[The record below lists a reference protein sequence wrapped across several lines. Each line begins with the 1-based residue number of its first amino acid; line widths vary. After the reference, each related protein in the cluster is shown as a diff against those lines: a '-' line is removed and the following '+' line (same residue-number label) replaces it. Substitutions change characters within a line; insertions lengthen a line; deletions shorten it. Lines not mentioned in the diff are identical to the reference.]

1 MRDTILRMNRKL
13 SITCENHELFTE
25 YRQAGADEVILALK
39 DSCFSPLKAFD
50 KQEMVKLIEEAHQYG
65 LEVSVLMNRLFH
77 ENDAVNA
84 CETMK
89 RLVEAGADGIIFADT
104 ALAYTA
110 KREGFMNRMIFQPE
124 TMMTSSFD
132 AKVWHDLG
140 TQAVMISSLL
150 TKEEVIHI
158 ASCIDNG
165 GVNVHGYQMM
175 SVSGRPL
182 LSAYAQNRGL
192 YPLKNKGNLFLV
204 EEKRDGKMPVY
215 ENDYCTMVFSD
226 YIQESFDEMK
236 AFMNAGVKRFV
247 IDSWMLKE
255 TCVKDTLRIYR
266 AYLDG
271 KETEE
276 MVRTYRKTYGE
287 LPLSSG
293 YYEQKTVR

>member
-1 MRDTILRMNRKL
+1 
-13 SITCENHELFTE
+13 
-25 YRQAGADEVILALK
+25 
-39 DSCFSPLKAFD
+39 
-50 KQEMVKLIEEAHQYG
+50 
-65 LEVSVLMNRLFH
+65 
-77 ENDAVNA
+77 
-84 CETMK
+84 
-89 RLVEAGADGIIFADT
+89 
-104 ALAYTA
+104 
-110 KREGFMNRMIFQPE
+110 
-124 TMMTSSFD
+124 
-132 AKVWHDLG
+132 
-140 TQAVMISSLL
+140 
-150 TKEEVIHI
+150 
-158 ASCIDNG
+158 
-165 GVNVHGYQMM
+165 
-175 SVSGRPL
+175 
-182 LSAYAQNRGL
+182 
-192 YPLKNKGNLFLV
+192 
-204 EEKRDGKMPVY
+204 MPVY